1 MDVDGLKTVFLNDDR
16 KDVVDLE
23 DFGMA
28 LYKLRLLFILP
39 VDVDGF
45 NPVLLNDD
53 FKDVVDLEDFVIAL
67 KNFRLLEIVLG
78 VVVDNEPVLVPPS
91 SVADSLTKSIGNNGE
106 DDDGTGR

>member
-1 MDVDGLKTVFLNDDR
+1 M
-16 KDVVDLE
+16 
-23 DFGMA
+23 
-28 LYKLRLLFILP
+28 
-39 VDVDGF
+39 DVDGF
-45 NPVLLNDD
+45 NLVVLNDD
-53 FKDVVDLEDFVIAL
+53 FKDVVDLEDFVMAL